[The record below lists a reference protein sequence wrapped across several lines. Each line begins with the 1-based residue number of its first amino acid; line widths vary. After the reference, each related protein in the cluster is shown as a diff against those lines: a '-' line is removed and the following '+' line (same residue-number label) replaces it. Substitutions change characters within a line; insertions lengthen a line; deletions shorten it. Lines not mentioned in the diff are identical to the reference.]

1 MLRRVNPMLLLS
13 LIIVLILSF
22 GIFASA
28 QVGVNPVTGMGGA
41 SGSADVQP
49 VGSAAADALGVGEAQ
64 LGKPFVM
71 GTDGPGTFSCS
82 GLMRYILRTT
92 GVDENAPWVPEE
104 YLSRYTLVDLV
115 NVQPGD
121 IVIMPNW
128 ATMYVGNGMLLNANE
143 VLGTVTHTPLIYAGA
158 PLGAVRPPY
167 AGSQSGATQPLND
180 ETRQLTAKPM
190 TTEPAVTGQVP
201 TEQPVAVDPLM
212 TADPLMA
219 SDPLVASDP
228 LMAGPLA
235 VEQPAAVEPVAVEL
249 VMTTEPVATEL
260 PAHH

>member
-28 QVGVNPVTGMGGA
+28 QVAVNPVTSLGGA

-49 VGSAAADALGVGEAQ
+49 VGSTAADAVSVGEAQ

-71 GTDGPGTFSCS
+71 ATDGPGTFSCS

-115 NVQPGD
+115 NLQPGD

-167 AGSQSGATQPLND
+167 VGSQSGATQPLND
-180 ETRQLTAKPM
+180 ETRQLTAKPT

-201 TEQPVAVDPLM
+201 TEQPVAVDPLI
-212 TADPLMA
+212 TAAPLI
-219 SDPLVASDP
+219 ASDP
-228 LMAGPLA
+228 LMADPLT
-235 VEQPAAVEPVAVEL
+235 VEL
-249 VMTTEPVATEL
+249 VLTTEPVATEL
-260 PAHH
+260 PPAHH

>member
-1 MLRRVNPMLLLS
+1 MLLLS

-28 QVGVNPVTGMGGA
+28 QVGVNPVTSLGGA

-49 VGSAAADALGVGEAQ
+49 VGSTAADAVSVGEAQ
-64 LGKPFVM
+64 LGKPFM
-71 GTDGPGTFSCS
+71 MATDGPGTFSCS

-104 YLSRYTLVDLV
+104 YLSRYALVDLV

-121 IVIMPNW
+121 LVIMPNW

-167 AGSQSGATQPLND
+167 VGSQSVGSQSGATQPLND
-180 ETRQLTAKPM
+180 ETRQLTAKPT

-201 TEQPVAVDPLM
+201 TEQPVAVDPLI
-212 TADPLMA
+212 TAAPLI
-219 SDPLVASDP
+219 ASDP
-228 LMAGPLA
+228 LMADPLT
-235 VEQPAAVEPVAVEL
+235 VEQQAAVEAVGAEL
-249 VMTTEPVATEL
+249 VLTTEPVATEL
-260 PAHH
+260 PPAHP

>member
-13 LIIVLILSF
+13 FIIVLILSF
-22 GIFASA
+22 AIFASA
-28 QVGVNPVTGMGGA
+28 QVGMNPVTSLGGA

-49 VGSAAADALGVGEAQ
+49 VGSTAADAVSVGEAQ

-71 GTDGPGTFSCS
+71 ATDGPGTFSCS

-121 IVIMPNW
+121 LVIMPNW

-167 AGSQSGATQPLND
+167 VGSQSGATQPLND
-180 ETRQLTAKPM
+180 ETRQLTAKPT

-201 TEQPVAVDPLM
+201 TEQPVAVDPLI
-212 TADPLMA
+212 TAAPLI
-219 SDPLVASDP
+219 ASDP
-228 LMAGPLA
+228 LMADPLT

-249 VMTTEPVATEL
+249 VLTTEPVATEL
-260 PAHH
+260 PPAHH

>member
-1 MLRRVNPMLLLS
+1 MLRGVNPMLLLS
-13 LIIVLILSF
+13 LIVVLILSF

-41 SGSADVQP
+41 SGSADAQP
-49 VGSAAADALGVGEAQ
+49 VGSTAADALGVGEAQ

-167 AGSQSGATQPLND
+167 VGSQSGATQLLND
-180 ETRQLTAKPM
+180 ETRHLTAKPT

-201 TEQPVAVDPLM
+201 TEQPVAVDPLI
-212 TADPLMA
+212 TAAPLI
-219 SDPLVASDP
+219 ASDP
-228 LMAGPLA
+228 LMADPLT
-235 VEQPAAVEPVAVEL
+235 VEQPAAVESVAVEL
-249 VMTTEPVATEL
+249 VLTTEPVATEL
-260 PAHH
+260 PPAHH